1 MSLPQVA
8 VGRRLVVTNLV
19 TLFSGS
25 AIAQGVTFL
34 ALFLTARQLGASQYG
49 QYAACF
55 VITGFASI
63 AFSLGMDIWLL
74 REGSGGAAQ
83 LRKSLGTVLAIK
95 GGFGII
101 WLAVVALAA
110 SLVNSSVFP
119 VSLVCLSA
127 LCVWLDS
134 LLATILTGFKASFRN
149 EITSTLESGTDL
161 VWLLGTLL
169 LLRLGERETTTY
181 LAMRAA
187 ALGLGVGI
195 GVGLVLREIR
205 IQASLEVARR
215 IMRSVLPFAS
225 SELLAWAY
233 MRVDVLIVA
242 LVLGETATG
251 LYSPAVGMT
260 NALFLA
266 PAAVYAVAVPL
277 FSQLLASDVGRAW
290 RAAKQILLLVA
301 AIGTLLSGGIFV
313 FAAPLTSWLGASFNG
328 MREILQTLSPIALL
342 HSLSFGMAAILVAGN
357 QQAGRAIVQAIAVLA
372 SIILNLLVARWA
384 GVRGVAV
391 VYVTTEAILLIG
403 YAWLVLRYRLRS
415 IAQGPRGEQS
425 ECPSTS

>member
-1 MSLPQVA
+1 MLLPQVT
-8 VGRRLVVTNLV
+8 VGRRLVVANLV

-34 ALFLTARQLGASQYG
+34 TLFLTARQLGASQYG

-95 GGFGII
+95 GSFGVA
-101 WLAVVALAA
+101 WLTVVTLAA
-110 SLVNSSVFP
+110 FLIRSSAFP
-119 VSLVCLSA
+119 TILVCLSA

-149 EITSTLESGTDL
+149 KITSALESGTDV

-169 LLRLGERETTTY
+169 LLRLGERDATAY
-181 LAMRAA
+181 LMMRAA
-187 ALGLGVGI
+187 ALCLGVGI
-195 GVGLVLREIR
+195 GTGLALRKIQV
-205 IQASLEVARR
+205 QASVEVARR
-215 IMRSVLPFAS
+215 ILSGILPFAS

-242 LVLGETATG
+242 LILGETATG

-277 FSQLLASDVGRAW
+277 FSQLLASNVRRAW
-290 RAAKQILLLVA
+290 RAARQILLLLA
-301 AIGTLLSGGIFV
+301 AIGILLAGVV
-313 FAAPLTSWLGASFNG
+313 FISARPLTSWLGASFSG
-328 MREILQTLSPIALL
+328 MHEILQTLSPIALL

-357 QQAGRAIVQAIAVLA
+357 QQTGRAAVQAIAVLA
-372 SIILNLLVARWA
+372 SIVLNLLVVRWA
-384 GVRGVAV
+384 GVRGVAA
-391 VYVTTEAILLIG
+391 VYVTTEAILLVG
-403 YAWLVLRYRLRS
+403 YTWLVLHYRLRS
-415 IAQGPRGEQS
+415 IAQGLRGEQS